1 MASAGEADILEA
13 LEQAEKAGEDS
24 AKAGGAR
31 SASEPSSRSRR
42 SFLGGA
48 AALAAGGATLL
59 GASEALAAA
68 AANAGPSLAA
78 SPPPG
83 FTPFAAPGRVTK
95 VTKAGSLQA
104 NKIYPKPD
112 DAKVMLARVLTELTG
127 EPDLVKAVARFVHKD
142 DKVCVKVNGIALRNH
157 ATSAELVLPFLE
169 AMIASGVPA
178 ANITV
183 LEQYGSFLAGT
194 RITQQN
200 VPAGVKVTTHS
211 NGDANCSM
219 AERLIPG
226 TGVSTKFCRA
236 LTDATAAINFGL
248 MKDHSIC
255 GFTGALKNM
264 SHGTQIFPHY
274 FHVHHAS
281 PQIAILNAQDVI
293 KSRLRLCII
302 DAFQVMYH
310 GGPLDKQPQYRTPY
324 ESVFAS
330 TDPVAIDTVGWEI
343 VEKLRAEN
351 KLRSL
356 AAEGREPSYIKA
368 AADLGLGIHERSK
381 IQLQEVVL

>member
-1 MASAGEADILEA
+1 MASGADAGADILEA
-13 LEQAEKAGEDS
+13 IEQAEKASG
-24 AKAGGAR
+24 AGIG
-31 SASEPSSRSRR
+31 RR
-42 SFLGGA
+42 DFIGGA
-48 AALAAGGATLL
+48 AAAAAAGVTLL
-59 GASEALAAA
+59 GAGEAQAAA
-68 AANAGPSLAA
+68 PTKSWAA

-83 FTPFAAPGRVTK
+83 FTPFAAPGRIVK

-112 DAKVMLARVLTELTG
+112 DAKAMLAKVLTELTG

-157 ATSAELVLPFLE
+157 ATSMELVIPFLE

-178 ANITV
+178 TNITV

-200 VPAGVKVTTHS
+200 VPAGVKVTTHA

-219 AERLIPG
+219 PERLIPG
-226 TGVSTKFCRA
+226 TGVSTKFCKA

-248 MKDHSIC
+248 IKDHSIC

-302 DAFQVMYH
+302 DAFQVMYN

-330 TDPVAIDTVGWEI
+330 TDPVALDTVGWEI
-343 VEKLRAEN
+343 VEKLRADN
-351 KLRSL
+351 KLKTL

-368 AADLGLGIHERSK
+368 AGDLGLGVSDRTK
-381 IQLQEVVL
+381 IQLKEVTI